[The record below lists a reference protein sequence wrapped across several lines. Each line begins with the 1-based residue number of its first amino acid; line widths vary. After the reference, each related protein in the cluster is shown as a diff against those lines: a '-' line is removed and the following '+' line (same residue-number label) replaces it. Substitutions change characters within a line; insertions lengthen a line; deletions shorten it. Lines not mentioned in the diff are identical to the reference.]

1 MSTLNFNWDFGMT
14 DGTTKT
20 ASVSIEDIIMNQD
33 NVSSCTIKI
42 SPKESSYSANIPLSM
57 FSNICY
63 GNNSYSASSGTIVS
77 DLSSIGSTAFSNYM
91 ESKPADTKNYIPFLS
106 NSVIKVNTVSNPT
119 VESFTYPG
127 KYTFTAMGLE
137 SNSMIIQ
144 IPVFSTDSSGNTI
157 ATNTSFTLYS
167 GDSITIYG
175 QTINSIFG
183 YNILFQYQK
192 NPSGNIVVTKDLSA
206 SGSSATLKLPIG
218 VSFVYSNTGNGY
230 YNCIVYPSDST
241 ALSNVDLRR
250 NSLYGGGSTETYT
263 IDNGSVPVAG
273 VNIDSTVYGASNDY
287 SQVLVSINGGDVWD
301 VRYWTSSYN
310 ARFRVMAKKTFY

>member
-1 MSTLNFNWDFGMT
+1 MSTLNFNWNFGMT
-14 DGTTKT
+14 DGTTK
-20 ASVSIEDIIMNQD
+20 SVSSSIEDIIMNKD
-33 NVSSCTIKI
+33 DISSCMINV

-63 GNNSYSASSGTIVS
+63 GNISYSVSSGTIVS

-91 ESKPADTKNYIPFLS
+91 TSKPTDNKNYIPFLS
-106 NSVIKVNTVSNPT
+106 NSVIKVNTAPSPT
-119 VESFTYPG
+119 VDSFMYPG
-127 KYTFTAMGLE
+127 KYTFTEMG
-137 SNSMIIQ
+137 SAPNSMIIQ
-144 IPVFSTDSSGNTI
+144 IPVFSTDSSGNTL

-175 QTINSIFG
+175 QTINSVFG
-183 YNILFQYQK
+183 YNILSQYKK
-192 NPSGNIVVTKDLSA
+192 NPSGNIVVSKDLSA

-230 YNCIVYPSDST
+230 YNCIVYPTGST
-241 ALSNVDLRR
+241 YLSNVDLRR
-250 NSLYGGGSTETYT
+250 NTLYGGGSTETYT
-263 IDNGSVPVAG
+263 IDNGSIPVAG

-301 VRYWTSSYN
+301 VRYWTSAYN
-310 ARFRVMAKKTFY
+310 ARFRVMAKKTLY